1 VSGFGENHFVDETHA
16 MKFGRLLQDFNAGGP
31 DPTRSRTDGEQS
43 ASFLDYKSMKK
54 TLKKA
59 SEAKE
64 AGDLPLSKQLEKVFV
79 EQLHA
84 DLEEINRSF
93 IEQEEEAVIKMQTLR
108 DDYEA
113 SCRKRSDAGGDNTGD
128 AYNADN
134 TEAWLASPA
143 MRSIRSRFVDLH
155 GELVLL
161 LHWSIMNYAGT
172 LKILKKHDKLL
183 GGHSQQDLLGAILR
197 MPFTSTASVARLASD
212 AEGFVQKLG
221 GERAS
226 MLEEQ
231 KDRSATT
238 GSSPTV
244 SSQLAQANSLREL
257 MDEAEKWAQEK
268 DGGNAALLEK
278 TRAALAML
286 TELQTSAH
294 TPSTLNLHGE
304 IKAAAEKAARS
315 ISA

>member
-1 VSGFGENHFVDETHA
+1 
-16 MKFGRLLQDFNAGGP
+16 MKFGRLLQDFTADSRGVKRSKTECDDEEPKAG
-31 DPTRSRTDGEQS
+31 
-43 ASFLDYKSMKK
+43 ASFLDYKRLKK

-64 AGDLPLSKQLEKVFV
+64 AGNQDLCKQLEKQFV
-79 EQLHA
+79 DQLHA
-84 DLEEINRSF
+84 DLDNINSSF

-108 DDYEA
+108 DEHEA
-113 SCRKRSDAGGDNTGD
+113 ECRKRDADETD
-128 AYNADN
+128 RAS
-134 TEAWLASPA
+134 WLATPA
-143 MRSIRSRFVDLH
+143 VRSIRGRFIDLH

-197 MPFTSTASVARLASD
+197 MPFTSTASVAQLASD
-212 AEGFVQKLG
+212 AEAFVKKLG
-221 GERAS
+221 GAGVH
-226 MLEEQ
+226 
-231 KDRSATT
+231 AA
-238 GSSPTV
+238 GAPGASPTA
-244 SSQLAQANSLREL
+244 SGQLTHASSLRDL

-268 DGGNAALLEK
+268 DSGNSALLGK

-286 TELQTSAH
+286 NELQESAH
-294 TPSTLNLHGE
+294 TPSTLNRHEE
-304 IKAAAEKAARS
+304 IASEMAAKATS